1 MRVNLCHAGGSQL
14 VRAVF
19 GCLFFCAF
27 GSQAQDK
34 IIRLRNETIATP
46 PKSAT
51 ALQPLAVEAPA
62 SGLFL
67 VQFNDRVQPVWREQ
81 LRQMRVEL
89 VRYVPDDAFIARWE
103 GASPGSVKQLSFV
116 RWVGPYRPE
125 HKIDARLKAAERSHV
140 RILRSEERRVG

>member
-19 GCLFFCAF
+19 GCLFLCAF

-62 SGLFL
+62 SVSNSKFI
-67 VQFNDRVQPVWREQ
+67 VAAAVPAFAAAMPVW
-81 LRQMRVEL
+81 
-89 VRYVPDDAFIARWE
+89 I
-103 GASPGSVKQLSFV
+103 
-116 RWVGPYRPE
+116 
-125 HKIDARLKAAERSHV
+125 
-140 RILRSEERRVG
+140 